1 MGAAVVIFHTAVVV
15 DTAIGCAAVDKV
27 TASALRAVD
36 RQSIGGIVV
45 EGEVK
50 LNSKTVIRKAAAAVV
65 VAVASS
71 VGVVET
77 LVFEAGTVAVSQHK
91 IEMIGRVC

>member
-1 MGAAVVIFHTAVVV
+1 VEAVVVIFHTAVVV

-27 TASALRAVD
+27 PASALRAVD
-36 RQSIGGIVV
+36 RQSIGGIVAG

-50 LNSKTVIRKAAAAVV
+50 LNSKTVIRKVAAV
-65 VAVASS
+65 AAASS
-71 VGVVET
+71 VGVAET
-77 LVFEAGTVAVSQHK
+77 LVSEAGTAALSQKK